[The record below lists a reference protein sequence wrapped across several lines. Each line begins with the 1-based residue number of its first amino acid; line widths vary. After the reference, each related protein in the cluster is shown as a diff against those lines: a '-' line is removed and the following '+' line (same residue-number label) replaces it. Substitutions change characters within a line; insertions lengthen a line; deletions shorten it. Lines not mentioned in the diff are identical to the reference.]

1 MPNVELMRLNF
12 RAVRR
17 NAPRRLVPSKS
28 YYDPVLLSALNQTAE

>member
-1 MPNVELMRLNF
+1 MRMPNVELMRLNF

-28 YYDPVLLSALNQTAE
+28 